1 MMTTTD
7 PVRAA
12 NQSAVTAW
20 TSYFDAVEHAMHEFE
35 VALSRH
41 DVFDLRPIAPPPGRP
56 PESFRNRSE
65 DLQRWVT
72 ELEFRARFL
81 REEFRAEIS
90 RIRPQ
95 AARRSEARVGATLDI
110 NG

>member
-1 MMTTTD
+1 MTTTD

-12 NQSAVTAW
+12 NQSAVVAW
-20 TSYFDAVEHAMHEFE
+20 TGYFDAVEQSMHDFE

-41 DVFDLRPIAPPPGRP
+41 DVFDLRLIPPPAGRP
-56 PESFRNRSE
+56 PDSFRGRSE
-65 DLQRWVT
+65 ELQRWIT

-81 REEFRAEIS
+81 REEYRAEIS
-90 RIRPQ
+90 RLRPQ
-95 AARRSEARVGATLDI
+95 SFRRSDARVGATLDI

>member
-1 MMTTTD
+1 MTATSNW
-7 PVRAA
+7 VRTANENAA
-12 NQSAVTAW
+12 ATWA
-20 TSYFDAVEHAMHEFE
+20 TYFDSVEASMHEFE

-41 DVFDLRPIAPPPGRP
+41 DVFDLHPIEPPAGRP
-56 PESFRNRSE
+56 PESFRQRSE
-65 DLQRWVT
+65 ELQRWIT

-81 REEFRAEIS
+81 REEFRAEIT

-95 AARRSEARVGATLDI
+95 AARRSDSRVGITLDI